1 MGQWCL
7 SLLRRIINRG
17 RIHILLWR
25 QRRLDREIQRLR
37 RQDDHLA
44 AWELARSRA
53 AIRALEAEARAVDA
67 TILRLRNELRRNEA

>member
-1 MGQWCL
+1 MGQPHL
-7 SLLRRIINRG
+7 SLFRRLVHRG

-44 AWELARSRA
+44 AWELARNKA
-53 AIRALEAEARAVDA
+53 AIRALEAEARAIDA
-67 TILRLRNELRRNEA
+67 TVLRLRSELRK